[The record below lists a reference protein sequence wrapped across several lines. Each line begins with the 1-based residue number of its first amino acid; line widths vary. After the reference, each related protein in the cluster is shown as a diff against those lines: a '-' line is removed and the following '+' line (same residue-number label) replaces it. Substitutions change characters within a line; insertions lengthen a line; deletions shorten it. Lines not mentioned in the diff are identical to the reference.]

1 MKHWGL
7 NRGSDS
13 PSVCGCRCAAE
24 SHSLMDEAQQMDH
37 RFDSDLFV
45 VGRCRYA
52 DDEANLR
59 GDRNN

>member
-1 MKHWGL
+1 
-7 NRGSDS
+7 
-13 PSVCGCRCAAE
+13 
-24 SHSLMDEAQQMDH
+24 MDEAQQMDH

-45 VGRCRYA
+45 VGPCRYA